1 MAQNFREL
9 INTYRII
16 KILGILIA
24 FFIFF
29 LIYYHYDIDLIKSK
43 LQILNDRFVFYMY
56 TYIFIYIVQASV
68 GILLSDAIYL

>member
-43 LQILNDRFVFYMY
+43 LQILNDRFAF
-56 TYIFIYIVQASV
+56 
-68 GILLSDAIYL
+68 